1 MASLRSRSMSRSARR
16 SAASRKRAASAP
28 RDPDA
33 AIKASPEPR
42 DRDGDS
48 EAVERAVYDGMQDLR
63 ARK

>member
-1 MASLRSRSMSRSARR
+1 MSRSARR
-16 SAASRKRAASAP
+16 SAASRKRAAPAP
-28 RDPDA
+28 GDPGA
-33 AIKASPEPR
+33 TIKPSPQPR